1 MEDVDDVAAVGE
13 VFAYIVI
20 AGSVGEEFAA
30 VGRVLFEAGVDV
42 FKGVVAEAFG
52 TEFVP
57 EFLGDA
63 DRLQAWQIWRMC
75 RCRRRSCCACL
86 SEIEGLGLCDDVLDC
101 PGNR

>member
-42 FKGVVAEAFG
+42 F
-52 TEFVP
+52 
-57 EFLGDA
+57 
-63 DRLQAWQIWRMC
+63 
-75 RCRRRSCCACL
+75 
-86 SEIEGLGLCDDVLDC
+86 
-101 PGNR
+101 